1 MIFDCVRGQVQLC
14 RDRFGRRAA
23 QYKQRDLGF
32 PCREPQRAKD
42 QRRIAPR
49 VGRFDDHGNL
59 VIGGAIADGK
69 IVERWGRLD
78 DLGLLQQLGLSPNRT
93 R

>member
-23 QYKQRDLGF
+23 QYQQRDLGF

-59 VIGGAIADGK
+59 VIGGAMQMSPVNQKPAAA
-69 IVERWGRLD
+69 
-78 DLGLLQQLGLSPNRT
+78 LSPYP
-93 R
+93 